1 MIDIEQSRLCAF
13 QQDRIAASRSL
24 VEKMTRVAKEW
35 RQAFHHRRGLVKDRI
50 RVEWLSTIRNDDSIS
65 VFQVAFDARTKYFG
79 NQSVRDANPSAA
91 RFIFISRAN
100 AAQRSSHALVTE
112 TFFAGVI
119 QRAVIR
125 QYQVRSRADLNAIGR
140 DADALRDEPI
150 GFFKKGLRIDH
161 HAVAQHAGLAHVNDA
176 GRQQMQH
183 EGLIADLDRM
193 SGIVAALIADH
204 DVETLG
210 EQIDNLALAF
220 IAPLGPDNRDNHSQI
235 SEVRDQKSEEKTD
248 PESGKHTKGAV
259 TPTKQNRAHN
269 LIA

>member
-13 QQDRIAASRSL
+13 QQDRIAASRGL
-24 VEKMTRVAKEW
+24 VEKMSRVAKEW

-50 RVEWLSTIRNDDSIS
+50 RVEWLSTICNDDSIS
-65 VFQVAFDARTKYFG
+65 VFQVAFDARTKYFR

-91 RFIFISRAN
+91 RLIFVSRAN

-150 GFFKKGLRIDH
+150 RLFEESFRIDH
-161 HAVAQHAGLAHVNDA
+161 HAVAQHAGLALVNDS

-183 EGLIADLDRM
+183 ERSVADLDRM
-193 SGIVAALIADH
+193 PGVVAALVADY
-204 DVETLG
+204 DVEALG

-220 IAPLGPDNRDNHSQI
+220 IAPLGADDRDDHNQKSG
-235 SEVRDQKSEEKTD
+235 VRDQKSASTKPRE
-248 PESGKHTKGAV
+248 HTKGAV
-259 TPTKQNRAHN
+259 APTK
-269 LIA
+269 